1 MVDTNIIVSLVVFN
15 NEQLMSIFVNI
26 SKNHKLILS
35 SYIIEETFT
44 VFNKKFPTKIKD
56 LTNFFNNY
64 NYELIYYYPFF
75 SKYESNIK
83 IRDKNDVPI
92 LTSALIAK
100 ADILIT
106 GDKDFDGIYIKGL
119 NIMTLREFYDKYVK

>member
-1 MVDTNIIVSLVVFN
+1 MRIMVDTNIIVSLVVFN

-44 VFNKKFPTKIKD
+44 VF
-56 LTNFFNNY
+56 NY